1 MNNFVAKLLVVDDEE
16 FNREILAEMLTGAGY
31 EVVLASDGEEA
42 WEILNSGKHQ
52 FSTVLLDRMMPRL
65 DGMALLARMKSYSR
79 FVKLPVIFQTAID
92 QPQDIAEGI
101 KAGAFYYL
109 VKPVDERVLFAIVQS
124 AIGLYKLTGTTV
136 MPEVAEE
143 IDLSHA
149 IKSCEFRFRTL
160 LEARSVAKVLAGFYP
175 EPKRAYFGILEL
187 LVNAVEHGNLSITYS
202 EKTRLL
208 QQGKWETEI
217 SHRLNLPEYAARQVI
232 VRIEGEQHK
241 IRLEVLDE
249 GDGFNWKDY
258 MEISPERVFDPNGRG
273 IAMSKMTSFDSLE
286 YLEKGNHL
294 VAIVN
299 R

>member
-1 MNNFVAKLLVVDDEE
+1 MNNQKFHLLVVDDEA
-16 FNREILAEMLTGAGY
+16 FNREILAEMLSGAGY
-31 EVVLASDGEEA
+31 EVIQAADGEDA
-42 WEILNSGKHQ
+42 WEILNGGQYK

-65 DGMALLARMKSYSR
+65 DGMALLARMKADSR
-79 FVKLPVIFQTAID
+79 FANLPVIFQTAID

-109 VKPVDERVLFAIVQS
+109 IKPVDERVLFAIVQS
-124 AIGLYKLTGTTV
+124 AIGFYKLTGTTV
-136 MPEVAEE
+136 LPEVAEE
-143 IDLSHA
+143 IDLSRA
-149 IKSCEFRFRTL
+149 IKCCEFRFRTL
-160 LEARSVAKVLAGFYP
+160 LEARSVAKALAGFYP

-187 LVNAVEHGNLSITYS
+187 LVNAVEHGNLSITYG

-208 QQGKWETEI
+208 QQGLWEREI
-217 SHRLNLPEYAARQVI
+217 GHRLHLPEYASRQVL
-232 VRIEGEQHK
+232 VRVEGEQDR

-249 GDGFNWKDY
+249 GDGFNWQDY

-286 YLEKGNHL
+286 YLDKGNHL

-299 R
+299 L